1 MTDKSHT
8 TTASSTSEPIVH
20 SANMD
25 IPKRSSIFGSLWGTL
40 SGSPNNTTRP
50 NNEYAI
56 SPPSSATGSS
66 LSAGTVK
73 ASSLEPA
80 SRPRRLS
87 QQGISAD
94 EAFNLARA
102 NSRKAEATT
111 HGRRASKGRL
121 EGMGL
126 VAAFSGGPSSF

>member
-1 MTDKSHT
+1 MTDKNHT
-8 TTASSTSEPIVH
+8 TTTSSTSQPIVH
-20 SANMD
+20 SENMD

-56 SPPSSATGSS
+56 SPPSSATGS

-80 SRPRRLS
+80 NRSRRLS

-102 NSRKAEATT
+102 NSQKAEATT